1 MIADKSVIREATDEH
16 GKDGQIVPA
25 GAAGRSLTVPSG
37 HVVKVIE
44 AQRAIP
50 QCLHI
55 CPRCDSKLV
64 QPIEWGDVRADSCE
78 LALYCPNCRWSH
90 TGTFR
95 GEQLAE
101 LEDNLD
107 SGFDELLRDLRRLR
121 AANMTDA
128 IERFADAL
136 AADLILPEDF

>member
-1 MIADKSVIREATDEH
+1 MADKSDIREATDEH
-16 GKDGQIVPA
+16 GKDGRIVPA
-25 GAAGRSLTVPSG
+25 GAAGRSFTVPRG
-37 HVVKVIE
+37 HAVKVRR
-44 AQRAIP
+44 AQQTIP

-55 CPRCDSKLV
+55 CPQCDSKLV
-64 QPIEWGDVRADSCE
+64 QPIEWSDAGADHWE

-90 TGTFR
+90 TGRFR
-95 GEQLAE
+95 GDQLAD

-107 SGFDELLRDLRRLR
+107 TGFDDLVRDLRRLR
-121 AANMTDA
+121 AANMSDE